1 MRSGFRECLGPG
13 QHLYRARTESTG
25 GQAAVET
32 AIVAPAMVFLLLGIL
47 QLTLAQQARLQ
58 LDYAAF
64 AAARSGAVWNMD
76 PKRMTRTALAA
87 LLPTLSR
94 VDDPARL
101 ERALRDL
108 DRAQRAFAPAG
119 LPERLKISVLR
130 PTLADFA
137 GKEELDFD
145 APENL
150 DPARMQLRVVYAY
163 ELSIPFANVLIWDAW
178 YAVRLGRTLPAWRIG
193 PPALAGVRV
202 PPAALPCAPDGLG
215 SDGLEALA
223 LVARRGRYLLP
234 LVATYTIRMQ
244 SNPFA
249 HDPQDPTSTWAGTGD
264 GC

>member
-1 MRSGFRECLGPG
+1 MQSGLKECLGSG
-13 QHLYRARTESTG
+13 RRLYRGGTASTA

-64 AAARSGAVWNMD
+64 VAARSGSVWNMD
-76 PKRMTRTALAA
+76 RKRMTRAALTA

-94 VDDPARL
+94 VDDPGRL
-101 ERALRDL
+101 ERALSGL
-108 DRAQRAFAPAG
+108 ESAQRAFVPMG
-119 LPERLKISVLR
+119 LPARLKISVLR

-150 DPARMQLRVVYAY
+150 DPARMTLRVVYAY
-163 ELSIPFANVLIWDAW
+163 ELSIPFVNALIWDAW
-178 YAVRLGRTLPAWRIG
+178 YAVRLGRDLPAWRIG
-193 PPALAGVRV
+193 PPALAGAGS
-202 PPAALPCAPDGLG
+202 PPGALPCAPDGLG
-215 SDGLEALA
+215 SDGLAALA
-223 LVARRGRYLLP
+223 RVARRGRYLLP

-249 HDPQDPTSTWAGTGD
+249 RDPQDPASIWAGAGD